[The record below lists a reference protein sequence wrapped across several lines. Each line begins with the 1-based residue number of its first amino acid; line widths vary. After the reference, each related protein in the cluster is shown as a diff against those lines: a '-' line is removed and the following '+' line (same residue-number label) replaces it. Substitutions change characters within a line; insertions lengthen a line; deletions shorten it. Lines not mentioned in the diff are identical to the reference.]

1 MRGRIKMQENNVS
14 RIIYLIGGL
23 IILSL
28 AIAGL
33 VEHWPEIKLL
43 IRNFYDNKMIKM
55 WEV

>member
-1 MRGRIKMQENNVS
+1 MQENNVS

-33 VEHWPEIKLL
+33 VEQWPEIKLL

-55 WEV
+55 

>member
-1 MRGRIKMQENNVS
+1 MQENNVS

-28 AIAGL
+28 AIDGL

-55 WEV
+55 